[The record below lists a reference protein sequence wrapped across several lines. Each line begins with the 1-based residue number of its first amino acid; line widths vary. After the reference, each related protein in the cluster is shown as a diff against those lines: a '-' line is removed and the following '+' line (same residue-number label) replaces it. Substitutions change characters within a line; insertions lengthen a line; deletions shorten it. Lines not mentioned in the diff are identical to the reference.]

1 MRRLIPQS
9 AYARNVLT
17 LMTGTTLAQAIPIAI
32 SPLLTRLYSPEEFG
46 RFALYMAV
54 ASIASVLVTGRYELA
69 ILLPRQDKDALHIT
83 ALATALSIAISAL
96 LFLVV
101 LFFALP
107 IAALLGD
114 AALAPWLYW
123 VPASTLLLGL
133 YQSLNYWSNRKA
145 QYKRLAISR
154 TVQSG
159 SAALA
164 QLGIGYAGSGAV
176 GLVGGAN
183 NRAGAGYQRA
193 SAPDLA
199 RRPRPHPHPAPL
211 AQRGAGQKIH
221 QLSQIFDPRPRL
233 QHRFR
238 SDACAVA

>member
-1 MRRLIPQS
+1 MRKFLPQS
-9 AYARNVLT
+9 AYARNILT
-17 LMTGTTLAQAIPIAI
+17 LMTGTSLAQAIPVAI
-32 SPLLTRLYSPEEFG
+32 SPILTRLYSPEEFG

-54 ASIASVLVTGRYELA
+54 VTIASVLVTGRYELA
-69 ILLPRQDKDALHIT
+69 ILLPRQDRDALHIA
-83 ALATALSIAISAL
+83 ALAMALSVTISATL
-96 LFLVV
+96 LLVV
-101 LFFALP
+101 LFFAQP
-107 IAALLGD
+107 IAVLLGD
-114 AALAPWLYW
+114 AALATWLYW

-145 QYKRLAISR
+145 QYRRLAISR
-154 TVQSG
+154 TAQSG

-176 GLVGGAN
+176 GLVGEAN